1 MNTRHNWK
9 LTFTFQAGF
18 LMAGAMIDEIKQF
31 CFQNDIQVQFLKTGV
46 IVKDISV
53 RMTGYH
59 TDSEIHAFKVAL
71 ETWGKRLENM

>member
-1 MNTRHNWK
+1 MKHEWK

-46 IVKDISV
+46 VVKDISV

-59 TDSEIHAFKVAL
+59 TDSEIHSFKVAL
-71 ETWGKRLENM
+71 ETWGKKLENM